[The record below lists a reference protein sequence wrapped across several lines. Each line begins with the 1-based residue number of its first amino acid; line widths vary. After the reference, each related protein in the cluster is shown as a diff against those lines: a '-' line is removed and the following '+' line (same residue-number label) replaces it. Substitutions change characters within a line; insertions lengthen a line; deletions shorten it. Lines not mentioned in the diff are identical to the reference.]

1 MDKISNSIEV
11 KFSVDEEGT
20 LRAEFLFWMPG
31 APHRKNYKK
40 ITFFQKYKKDKID
53 PRKIE
58 AFIRY
63 LLLKKVITPELL
75 FHQNISHVKLMIMKN
90 LALIEKEPSK
100 NGGLSRNKEVFREFI
115 DKFEESGIG
124 AFPSDAK
131 PIIPE
136 FGLPSVGIKNPE
148 DVSVWPKEGL
158 FEIDRQNPD
167 TGKSTL
173 ILGASFSGKTFLLA
187 HELNKLQPGDYECII
202 LFTESVNADPLKDI
216 NPKLNIQVFQGFRP
230 NIVDFLKRVNDLLE
244 NRFRFLI
251 ILDDVVDQK
260 MSKTLNKMVL
270 TYRNANISSC
280 ILIQYPNL
288 ISKSS
293 RSSFHQVAITGS
305 RSLEFWDAT
314 SKVFDLK
321 GWTKTQIEN
330 PHQKKRTMN
339 DEIYMFLKNATKKPG
354 DILYIDLRK
363 GKEPLLYELGEPKI
377 R

>member
-1 MDKISNSIEV
+1 MDKTNSIEV
-11 KFSVDEEGT
+11 KFTIDEEGT
-20 LRAEFLFWMPG
+20 LCAEFNYYLAS
-31 APHRKNYKK
+31 APHRRNIKK
-40 ITFFQKYKKDKID
+40 ITFFQKYRKHKID

-90 LALIEKEPSK
+90 LMLIEKEPSK

-115 DKFEESGIG
+115 NRYEESGIG

-131 PIIPE
+131 PIVPE
-136 FGLPSVGIKNPE
+136 LGEPVSVRNPD
-148 DVSVWPKEGL
+148 DVSVWPKDGL
-158 FEIDRQNPD
+158 LSVDRENSE

-173 ILGASFSGKTFLLA
+173 ILGASFSGKTFLLVR
-187 HELNKLQPGDYECII
+187 ELNKIHPGDYECII
-202 LFTESVNADPLKDI
+202 LFTESINADPLKNI
-216 NPKLNIQVFQGFRP
+216 NPRLNVQVFQGFQP

-260 MSKTLNKMVL
+260 MSKTLNKMIL
-270 TYRNANISSC
+270 TYRNANISSV

-321 GWTKTQIEN
+321 GWTKGQIEN
-330 PHQKKRTMN
+330 PHQKKRTAN
-339 DEIYMFLKNATKKPG
+339 DEIYTYLKRSTKKPG
-354 DILYIDLRK
+354 DILFIDLRK
-363 GKEPLLYELGEPKI
+363 GKEPLLYELK
-377 R
+377 

>member
-1 MDKISNSIEV
+1 MDKNIEA
-11 KFSVDEEGT
+11 KFSIDEEGT
-20 LRAEFLFWMPG
+20 LRVDFLFWLHD

-100 NGGLSRNKEVFREFI
+100 GGGLSRNKEVFREFM
-115 DKFEESGIG
+115 DRYEESGIG
-124 AFPSDAK
+124 AFPSNAK
-131 PIIPE
+131 PIITQLSGEPI
-136 FGLPSVGIKNPE
+136 PNIKNPD
-148 DVSVWPKEGL
+148 DVSIWPKDGL
-158 FEIDRQNPD
+158 LSVDKENAD

-173 ILGASFSGKTFLLA
+173 ILGASFSGKTYLLA
-187 HELNKLQPGDYECII
+187 HELNKIQPGDYECII

-216 NPKLNIQVFQGFRP
+216 NPRLNVQVFQGFKP

-244 NRFRFLI
+244 NRFRILC

-260 MSKTLNKMVL
+260 MSKTLNKMIL
-270 TYRNANISSC
+270 TYRNANISTC

-305 RSLEFWDAT
+305 RSLEFWDST
-314 SKVFDLK
+314 CKVFDLRGWAK
-321 GWTKTQIEN
+321 GQIEN
-330 PHQKKRTMN
+330 PHQKKRTLN
-339 DEIYMFLKNATKKPG
+339 DEIYMFLKNATKSPG
-354 DILYIDLRK
+354 EILYIDLRK
-363 GKEPLLYELGEPKI
+363 GREPLLYQLK
-377 R
+377 